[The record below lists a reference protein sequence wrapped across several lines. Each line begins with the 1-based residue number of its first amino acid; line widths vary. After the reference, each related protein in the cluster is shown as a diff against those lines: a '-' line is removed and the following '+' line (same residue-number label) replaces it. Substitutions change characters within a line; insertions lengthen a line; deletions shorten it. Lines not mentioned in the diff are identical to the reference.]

1 MKQNIIII
9 GLLLSVLV
17 LSGCTS
23 NEEPETIYVEKK
35 EISGVIYDVQITDTF
50 TVVVFERNFCLTFY
64 EPSAELINIYPYLD
78 SFKNAYTS
86 MILLKGLDVTVHYV
100 HYGDSD
106 DINYFEY
113 CTVNV

>member
-1 MKQNIIII
+1 MKQNLIIL

-23 NEEPETIYVEKK
+23 NEEPETIYAEKK
-35 EISGVIYDVQITDTF
+35 EVSGVIYDVQITNDF
-50 TVVVFERNFCLTFY
+50 TILVFEQDFYLSFY
-64 EPSAELINIYPYLD
+64 EPSQTLVNTYPLVD

-86 MILLKGLDVTVHYV
+86 LILLKGLDVSVHYV
-100 HYGDSD
+100 QYD
-106 DINYFEY
+106 DANYFEY